1 MKKSVAFIF
10 AAVMSIS
17 AAARAADVNFD
28 GGKANG
34 LDTFIDVLDIVSDL
48 AGDRPQPGHQQPGHP
63 GQPHHPGQPPMPPN
77 PGHQQPGF
85 PQHPGQPHNP
95 GHQQPGHPLP
105 PPNYP
110 GYPQHPG
117 FPHNPGWDNHT
128 PPPSHYNFG
137 GYKESC
143 RTFSFNAQ
151 SPLSVTEDMILEEV
165 GTDCQ
170 ATHYGGQEY
179 CRPSNK
185 YHKRKV
191 VVNIGPR
198 QLESWETERLELCM
212 QSPAYLTAD
221 TSGMLYE
228 YAVASRNDDGLFRRN
243 TIFTLTPGAKK
254 PAQPD
259 GKELTVAF
267 AGITTSGDVRMIL
280 NDNRANYFR
289 GEKIT
294 ITADGMNI
302 PVIDQN
308 MPVDQILAS
317 FVKFNVTA
325 AFDVAGSYE
334 LKLMDAPKAGKYVV
348 TLKFF
353 RSGPLSSGTEASTIE
368 TFELK

>member
-1 MKKSVAFIF
+1 MKKSVAFVF

-48 AGDRPQPGHQQPGHP
+48 AGDRPQPGHH
-63 GQPHHPGQPPMPPN
+63 GQPPN

-85 PQHPGQPHNP
+85 PQHPGQPQHPGHQQPGHPGQPHNP
-95 GHQQPGHPLP
+95 GHQQPGHPGQPNHPFP
-105 PPNYP
+105 PPY
-110 GYPQHPG
+110 
-117 FPHNPGWDNHT
+117 NPGWDNHT

-137 GYKESC
+137 GYRESC
-143 RTFSFNAQ
+143 RTLSFNAQ
-151 SPLSVTEDMILEEV
+151 SPLSVSEDMIIEEV
-165 GTDCQ
+165 GTNCQ

-179 CRPSNK
+179 CTPSNK

-191 VVNIGPR
+191 IVNIGPR

-212 QSPAYLTAD
+212 RNPDYITAD

-228 YAVASRNDDGLFRRN
+228 YAVSSRNDDGFFFRRN

-259 GKELTVAF
+259 GKELTMAF
-267 AGITTSGDVRMIL
+267 AGITTSGDVRLIL

-294 ITADGMNI
+294 INADGMNI

-308 MPVDQILAS
+308 MPVDQVLAS

-353 RSGPLSSGTEASTIE
+353 RSGPLSSGQTATSME
-368 TFELK
+368 TFEIK